1 MNAKAVLTIMKAEAD
16 KLKHLTE
23 AQGVLTYLAELEGQ
37 EAAIK
42 ARAEK
47 TVAEAAKVEAE
58 AESRMAQA
66 KQKLEVAMGQGQQII
81 EKAKKD
87 GERHLASIVEQ
98 GVKLKAASQAE
109 FDQLVKDLAAKRSQK
124 QALDAELTALKAAVG
139 KATNELTTIK
149 KVVADRDLILGRNQA
164 TA

>member
-1 MNAKAVLTIMKAEAD
+1 MNAKAVLTIMKAETD

>member
-1 MNAKAVLTIMKAEAD
+1 MNAKAVLAIIKAETD

-23 AQGVLTYLAELEGQ
+23 AQGVLTYLADLEGQ
-37 EAAIK
+37 EAASK
-42 ARAEK
+42 QRAEK
-47 TVAEAAKVEAE
+47 AVQDATKIEMDAKSRLESAHRKLEAANSEA
-58 AESRMAQA
+58 SS
-66 KQKLEVAMGQGQQII
+66 ITD
-81 EKAKKD
+81 KARRD